1 MFVSDNKLTYN
12 IVMAKTTMT
21 IQEQIAALRAA
32 LADNRL
38 EVTIGDARVR
48 YRSVGEIL
56 AAMEKL
62 EAVAAIETKGA
73 SGSRNRAVSGR
84 RFL

>member
-1 MFVSDNKLTYN
+1 
-12 IVMAKTTMT
+12 MAMASETMT
-21 IQEQIAALRAA
+21 IQEQIAVLRAA
-32 LADNRL
+32 LADKRL

-56 AAMEKL
+56 AAMNKL
-62 EAVAAIETKGA
+62 EAVAAIEATGSA
-73 SGSRNRAVSGR
+73 GSRKRAVAGR